1 LDQTGV
7 KHIEV
12 IEAATQVAVGTLLIF
27 LSNLLVFP
35 LLGIEAS
42 MNANAALVAINTVVA
57 FIKSYTV
64 RVFFRKL

>member
-1 LDQTGV
+1 V
-7 KHIEV
+7 KRIEV

>member
-1 LDQTGV
+1 M
-7 KHIEV
+7 KRIEV
-12 IEAATQVAVGTLLIF
+12 VEAATQVAVGTLLIF

-42 MNANAALVAINTVVA
+42 MNANVALVVINTVVA